1 MRYEQARS
9 ANLGANDGGEAKR
22 GAAASVPNT
31 QCFEGHSEQRKQP
44 SSEGIETARYA
55 LRSQQFNAPRAAEG
69 FPVDEV
75 LVTPGRL
82 YFCGRLRRIVIK
94 A

>member
-1 MRYEQARS
+1 MNEREALIS
-9 ANLGANDGGEAKR
+9 ANDGGEAKR
-22 GAAASVPNT
+22 GEAASVPNT
-31 QCFEGHSEQRKQP
+31 QRFEGHSEQRKQP
-44 SSEGIETARYA
+44 TSEGVETARQA
-55 LRSQQFNAPRAAEG
+55 PRAAQFNAPSAVEG

-82 YFCGRLRRIVIK
+82 YFSGRWPRIVIK